1 MMYISQNPKNRE
13 SMAVLTNIIRKTSNG
28 EIANLQ
34 TMISCI
40 FPEYGTS
47 ALDIPYYDSEKH
59 MYLVDQY
66 TAESGNRQITY
77 VAAGR
82 KLCVEVTLGF
92 YHSWTFMNKVRVM
105 IPNRESLK
113 VVKIYEWPQ
122 SSYYDVIKLSEKIRE
137 LVREYAADNL
147 QGISKEETEQLKEFV
162 DALIYELLS
171 GDVESHDRNG
181 SLEVLAA
188 YCKQMKVCRDFVT
201 F

>member
-1 MMYISQNPKNRE
+1 M
-13 SMAVLTNIIRKTSNG
+13 LTHIDRKTSQG
-28 EIANLQ
+28 EITDFHDL
-34 TMISCI
+34 ISHI

-82 KLCVEVTLGF
+82 KLCIEVTLGL
-92 YHSWTFMNKVRVM
+92 YHSWTYMNKVRIM
-105 IPNRESLK
+105 IPNRDNLK
-113 VVKIYEWPQ
+113 VVKTYDWPQ
-122 SSYYDVIKLSEKIRE
+122 SSYYDVMRLTCKIRD
-137 LVREYAADNL
+137 LTREYASDNL
-147 QGISKEETEQLKEFV
+147 HGLSEDERKQLSEFV
-162 DALIYELLS
+162 DLLVQELFS
-171 GDVESHDRNG
+171 GDVDTHDRNG
-181 SLEVLAA
+181 CLEVLTA

>member
-1 MMYISQNPKNRE
+1 
-13 SMAVLTNIIRKTSNG
+13 MAVLTNIIRKTSNG
-28 EIANLQ
+28 EIASLQ

-47 ALDIPYYDSEKH
+47 ALDIPYYDSEKQ

-122 SSYYDVIKLSEKIRE
+122 SSYYDVFKLSEKIRE

-147 QGISKEETEQLKEFV
+147 QDISKEEAEQLKEFV

-188 YCKQMKVCRDFVT
+188 YCKQMKVCKDYVT

>member
-1 MMYISQNPKNRE
+1 
-13 SMAVLTNIIRKTSNG
+13 MAVLTNIIRKTSNG
-28 EIANLQ
+28 EIATLQ
-34 TMISCI
+34 SMISCI

-113 VVKIYEWPQ
+113 GVKIYEWPQ

-147 QGISKEETEQLKEFV
+147 QGISKEEAEQLKEFV

-188 YCKQMKVCRDFVT
+188 YCKQMKVCKDYVT